1 MSERVEV
8 RLQGPKPRVIE
19 HIVGV
24 LIRGGLIA
32 YPTDSGYAL
41 GWRSADNLKARER
54 VIRLRQLN
62 RNHPFTYCCRNL
74 SDISQFARLDNWAH
88 RLVRQLTPGPYT
100 FILPATSNVPRT
112 VQKKQPKS
120 IAIRIPD
127 HAIVQSILDTI
138 DEPIL
143 SSSLIL
149 PDMEEEIYDTED
161 LFDAVHGQVDLFV
174 DAGYCPLEPTTL
186 LDLTEGKP
194 RVLRM
199 GQGVIDFH

>member
-1 MSERVEV
+1 MSERIEV
-8 RLQGPKPRVIE
+8 RLQGPKPRVID

-24 LIRGGLIA
+24 LVRGGLIA

-41 GWRSADNLKARER
+41 GWRAGNRKARER
-54 VIRLRQLN
+54 VVRLRQLN

-100 FILPATSNVPRT
+100 FILPATGNVPRT
-112 VQKKQPKS
+112 EQKKQTRS
-120 IAIRIPD
+120 IGIRIPD

-149 PDMEEEIYDTED
+149 PEMEDEIFDTED

-186 LDLTEGKP
+186 IDLTEGQP

-199 GQGVIDFH
+199 GQGVINFQ